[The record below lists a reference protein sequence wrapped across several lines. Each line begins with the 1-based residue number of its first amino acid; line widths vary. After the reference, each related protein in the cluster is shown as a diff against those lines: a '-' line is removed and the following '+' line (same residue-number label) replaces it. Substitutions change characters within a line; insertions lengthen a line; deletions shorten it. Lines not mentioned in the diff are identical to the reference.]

1 MEYNNQLH
9 SFKITILYFVFRS
22 CLQAIWNLRTNISK
36 LELNILSDFSSKMAS
51 EVKLKNSDRFVI
63 FSYYDREPIGPYDVA
78 GGSKRDEQIPWVRI
92 DNLHVRLKFLI

>member
-1 MEYNNQLH
+1 
-9 SFKITILYFVFRS
+9 
-22 CLQAIWNLRTNISK
+22 
-36 LELNILSDFSSKMAS
+36 MAS